1 MSKALATTAP
11 IKPPKELQSFLD
23 NPPLVGNE
31 LFEEYEAVFM
41 AIANA
46 LKPTDFI
53 VWQCAERLTDL
64 AWYIRRER
72 ILKNEIIKLYH
83 KEIVSELLAGM
94 FNNPMLGVSE
104 DARRWEWDPKA
115 RLEIDQRL
123 TKLGHS
129 QNSVLAQACIRGA
142 DQIAE
147 SDRRA
152 AAYEARSIVIL
163 RDANLYSEKLARQID
178 QASSDVVEGEFN
190 EAAE

>member
-11 IKPPKELQSFLD
+11 MKPPKELQSFLD

-31 LFEEYEAVFM
+31 MFEEYEGVFL

-53 VWQCAERLTDL
+53 GWQCVARITDL

-72 ILKNEIIKLYH
+72 ILKNEIIKIHH
-83 KEIVSELLAGM
+83 KEVVSELLEGM
-94 FNNPMLGVSE
+94 FNNPMLDPSE
-104 DARRWEWDPKA
+104 DARRWERDPKV

-123 TKLGHS
+123 EKLGHS
-129 QNSVLAQACIRGA
+129 QNSVLAQAYVRGA
-142 DQIAE
+142 DQID
-147 SDRRA
+147 DRDKRA

-163 RDANLYSEKLARQID
+163 RDANLYSEKLTRQID
-178 QASSDVVEGEFN
+178 QASSNVVEGEFI